1 MDAADK
7 VSVARSTI
15 LTQPKSVAPELAE
28 AGFDLDTSPKGGI
41 VAIGVHAHGPAL
53 HLDFSV
59 VRAGLQ
65 RLLKISILNPD
76 AWLAR
81 MDSLQRLAL
90 ATCQSVGRESC
101 VTTFN
106 KRYMP
111 VIVGVSQITDTTT
124 PAARARSPLELMVEA
139 SQLAAADAG
148 PATALLSAIDSVAVI
163 RSFSDTV
170 PAFRSPFGR
179 PENAPWSVAKR
190 IGATPTE
197 LIYGPLGGDTPQTL
211 TTRACDLIARGEGQ
225 IAMIVGAE
233 ALRTQLA
240 ARRESLVLNWHE
252 AAPEL
257 LNELGGASEL
267 YTQQEID
274 HGMSSA
280 IAMYALFEQAVRG
293 AKKQSAAQRRTAL
306 GAMFEPFARVAA
318 TNPFA
323 TRRKGYDAAAII
335 SVTEQNPII
344 GFPYTK
350 LMTANVYVDQAAAIL
365 ICSETKAD
373 ELGVPNQKRVYLRG
387 SGEAHDQWFVT
398 ERSTFHASPAIKR
411 VVADAFASTNIGL
424 ADVSYF
430 DIYSCFASA
439 IQVACDE
446 LGIEA
451 TDPRGLTVTGGLP
464 FFGGPGNNYV
474 THAIAEMVTHLRQS
488 PGTYGL
494 VTANGG
500 LLTKHAAGLYST
512 IPSQEAW
519 SRPDPAA
526 AQREIDA
533 ILPVPVAEQ
542 AFGDAVIETYTVVH
556 RKNRAETGII
566 VGRLRE
572 DGRRFVANTPVAQ
585 SIFDDLE
592 NTDSIGRPGQ
602 VMHVDGRNIFRP
614 ASAA

>member
-1 MDAADK
+1 MADK
-7 VSVARSTI
+7 R
-15 LTQPKSVAPELAE
+15 
-28 AGFDLDTSPKGGI
+28 
-41 VAIGVHAHGPAL
+41 
-53 HLDFSV
+53 
-59 VRAGLQ
+59 
-65 RLLKISILNPD
+65 
-76 AWLAR
+76 
-81 MDSLQRLAL
+81 
-90 ATCQSVGRESC
+90 C
-101 VTTFN
+101 
-106 KRYMP
+106 MP
-111 VIVGVSQITDTTT
+111 VIVGVGQITDTTT
-124 PAARARSPLELMVEA
+124 PAARARSPLELMVLA
-139 SQLAAADAG
+139 AQFAAADAG
-148 PATALLSAIDSVAVI
+148 PAAALLSAVESIAVI

-170 PAFRSPFGR
+170 AAFRSPFGQ
-179 PENAPWSVAKR
+179 PDNAPWSVAKR
-190 IGATPTE
+190 IGATPSE

-211 TTRACDLIARGEGQ
+211 TTRACDLIASGQSQ

-240 ARRESLVLNWHE
+240 ARRESLALNWHE
-252 AAPEL
+252 GAPEL
-257 LNELGGASEL
+257 PNELGGPSDL

-274 HGMSSA
+274 HGMASP

-293 AKKQSAAQRRTAL
+293 AKKQTTAQRRTAL

-318 TNPFA
+318 ANPLA

-335 SVTEQNPII
+335 GVTEQNPII

-365 ICSETKAD
+365 ICSAAKAD
-373 ELGVPNQKRVYLRG
+373 EFGVPNEKRVYLRG

-398 ERSTFHASPAIKR
+398 ERSTFHTSPAIKR
-411 VVADAFASTNIGL
+411 VVSDAFASSNISI

-474 THAIAEMVTHLRQS
+474 THAIAEMVAHLRQS

-512 IPSQEAW
+512 IPLQEPW
-519 SRPDPAA
+519 SRPDRTA

-533 ILPVPVAEQ
+533 SPLVPVAEQ
-542 AFGDAVIETYTVVH
+542 AFGDAVIETYTVIH
-556 RKNRAETGII
+556 DKNRAKIGII
-566 VGRLRE
+566 IGRLSG
-572 DGRRFVANTPVAQ
+572 DGRRFVANTPVEQ
-585 SIFDDLE
+585 SIFGDLE
-592 NTDSIGRPGQ
+592 NTDSIGRAGQ
-602 VMHVDGRNIFRP
+602 VMHVNGRNIFRP
-614 ASAA
+614 ASAS